1 MHRPFL
7 KTITLA
13 ALLAGVL
20 SASTAVV
27 YAADPAPVATT
38 AIATTIA
45 ASPEETHPLQTGASA
60 PKKLTLA
67 GSDGKAFDLDKAIAA
82 KPTILV
88 FFRGGWCPYCNA
100 HLSSLQKI
108 EPELTKLGYQV
119 LAVTPDK
126 ASYLGETATKDKLTY
141 TLLTDT
147 GMKTSQAF
155 GVAYLVSSEMDK
167 TYKGYG
173 VDFKDRTSLETL
185 MLPVPAAYVLD
196 TKGNIKFAYS
206 NPDYK
211 VRVDADALLKA
222 AKDAL
227 ASDTAKTGETV
238 TTKTGLK
245 YVDTVIGTG
254 ATAKAGDN
262 VSVHYTGTLTDGT
275 KFDSSV
281 DRGTPFD
288 FPLGAGQV
296 IPGWDEGVAGMRVG
310 GKRKLTIPS
319 DLAYGSRGAGGVIPP
334 NATLIFDVEL
344 IAIK

>member
-1 MHRPFL
+1 M
-7 KTITLA
+7 
-13 ALLAGVL
+13 
-20 SASTAVV
+20 
-27 YAADPAPVATT
+27 
-38 AIATTIA
+38 
-45 ASPEETHPLQTGASA
+45 SPDDTHPLKTGDVA
-60 PKKLTLA
+60 PKMTSTLT
-67 GSDGKAFDLDKAIAA
+67 GPDGKPFDLNKAIAA
-82 KPTILV
+82 KPTIV
-88 FFRGGWCPYCNA
+88 IFFRGGWCPYCNT
-100 HLSSLQKI
+100 HLASLQKI
-108 EPELTKLGYQV
+108 EPDLAKLGYQL
-119 LAVTPDK
+119 LAISPDK
-126 ASYLGETATKDKLTY
+126 TPKLADMASKDKLSY
-141 TLLTDT
+141 ILLSDPSMQTAI
-147 GMKTSQAF
+147 QY
-155 GVAYLVSSEMDK
+155 GVAYMVPPDMDK
-167 TYKGYG
+167 ALQGFG
-173 VDFKDRTSLETL
+173 VDLTERTGEDKHI
-185 MLPVPAAYVLD
+185 LPVPAAYVLD

-222 AKDAL
+222 AKDAV
-227 ASDTAKTGETV
+227 ATDAAKTGETI

-245 YVDTVIGTG
+245 YVDTVVGTG